1 MSDVTAQPDE
11 PQPIVHI
18 ELAADSSAASNR
30 LAAYV
35 RDLLHPG
42 MRVSVVSV
50 ADNPRVLTPQ
60 LRFVDTALHAARE
73 ELRRDAD
80 AALDA
85 ARNIVSTS
93 GADVQ
98 TRLIDLS
105 REGGVIPDVLVAEA
119 LKRSADLLAVG
130 SRQRHG
136 ILQWADASVSR
147 PVTRD
152 AHCSML
158 IVPDSFER
166 RSAGPLERIMF
177 AIDGSAASRYAMRYG
192 LQLASAQTGLLA
204 VYVVDR
210 AVRLFD
216 IVPANAL
223 QDAYI
228 ADGKRALSVAATLF
242 ARYPNPS
249 KTALLSTK
257 PNRDDVA
264 HALAREAVRVRA
276 ELLVVG
282 THGRRGL
289 TGWLLG
295 SVARRVA
302 RLSEVPV
309 LLVRPEALPDRVS

>member
-1 MSDVTAQPDE
+1 
-11 PQPIVHI
+11 
-18 ELAADSSAASNR
+18 
-30 LAAYV
+30 
-35 RDLLHPG
+35 
-42 MRVSVVSV
+42 
-50 ADNPRVLTPQ
+50 
-60 LRFVDTALHAARE
+60 
-73 ELRRDAD
+73 
-80 AALDA
+80 
-85 ARNIVSTS
+85 
-93 GADVQ
+93 
-98 TRLIDLS
+98 
-105 REGGVIPDVLVAEA
+105 VLVADA
-119 LKRSADLLAVG
+119 LKRGADLLAVG

-136 ILQWADASVSR
+136 MLQWADASVSR

-166 RSAGPLERIMF
+166 RSAGALERIMF
-177 AIDGSAASRYAMRYG
+177 AIDGSTASRYAMRYG
-192 LQLASAQTGLLA
+192 LQLASVQTGLLA

-228 ADGKRALSVAATLF
+228 ADGKRALNDAAALF

-249 KTALLSTK
+249 KTALLLTK
-257 PNRDDVA
+257 PYSDDVA
-264 HALAREAVRVRA
+264 HALAREAVRARA

-309 LLVRPEALPDRVS
+309 LLVRPKALADRVS